1 MKKSFILFM
10 AVAALLFGWAGPAAA
25 GEFTAD
31 FKQHTSWEDEDSR
44 NQAGKIYYKDG
55 ASRMEFVRAGRPV
68 EMFIMNPEKKKAWVL
83 NAEDKTYMEIR
94 FAEKPWQKTG
104 KDREGLKEKKL
115 GRETVAGYACEKTA
129 YSFEDEP
136 GAQMTVWMS
145 PKLGYPVKW
154 EEKNEDGT
162 STFVL
167 SKIREARLKDSLFV
181 LPKGYRDVADEED
194 EAAGADRDEESEVAG
209 IVKDDA
215 KDLASDAKGA
225 AKDEVTGIVTDSV
238 REGIR
243 GLFRK

>member
-1 MKKSFILFM
+1 
-10 AVAALLFGWAGPAAA
+10 
-25 GEFTAD
+25 
-31 FKQHTSWEDEDSR
+31 
-44 NQAGKIYYKDG
+44 
-55 ASRMEFVRAGRPV
+55 MEFVRAGRPV

-115 GRETVAGYACEKTA
+115 GRETVVGYACEKTA
-129 YSFEDEP
+129 YSF
-136 GAQMTVWMS
+136 
-145 PKLGYPVKW
+145 
-154 EEKNEDGT
+154 
-162 STFVL
+162 
-167 SKIREARLKDSLFV
+167 
-181 LPKGYRDVADEED
+181 ED

-215 KDLASDAKGA
+215 KDIASDAKGA

>member
-1 MKKSFILFM
+1 MKKAFILFM
-10 AVAALLFGWAGPAAA
+10 AAAALLFGWAGTVVA
-25 GEFTAD
+25 GEFMAD
-31 FKQHTSWEDEDSR
+31 FKQHTGWEDEESR
-44 NQAGKIYYKDG
+44 DQAGKIYYKDG
-55 ASRMEFVRAGRPV
+55 ASRMEFVRDGRPV
-68 EMFIMNPEKKKAWVL
+68 EMLIMNPKMKKAWVL

-94 FAEKPWQKTG
+94 FAEKPWQTTG

-115 GRETVAGYACEKTA
+115 GRETVAGYACEKTV

-145 PKLGYPVKW
+145 SKLGYPVKW
-154 EEKNEDGT
+154 ERKNEDGI
-162 STFVL
+162 STFAL

-181 LPKGYRDVADEED
+181 LPEGYRDVADEED
-194 EAAGADRDEESEVAG
+194 EVAGANREEESEVARV
-209 IVKDDA
+209 VKDDA